1 MRRGR
6 AANPKGL
13 AALGPQVNRSS
24 TEPYLDTHV
33 DGCFDTGVN
42 RRAVR
47 SGIAVVVAG
56 LFVVQG
62 VQAAPPAP
70 APAGPKPRL
79 VAHAFA
85 HGGAFVAAR
94 AFTRGIE
101 ATLAKDPRVVYA
113 PLEAVL
119 VDAAAEDKALADAD
133 AKVGAARAKI
143 EELDLAEATKLL
155 KAALA
160 SYEKLIY
167 RLAGRPKP
175 VEPLVEAH
183 KLLAAARFID
193 GDQEGAREALRRAR
207 VLDPELA
214 YDAKLFPPKMR
225 RVFTEVKLLQ
235 DELGKGAVAVTSD
248 PPGAEVLVNG
258 VSAGIAPL
266 KVPGLASGLNYVTL
280 LQPGFLPTT
289 SSVEVVGGEEKKVDL
304 ALGRFDDDPAPVLD
318 RTRASLGEMTVSS
331 SMRDLGRRL
340 KADLLLFAFV
350 REDRDNVNLSLY
362 LYDTRSGKLVRA
374 VKKTVSRPEVEATA
388 AAMGT
393 EIDPGTA
400 AAAELTLRPPKK
412 PSIVWTYAV
421 KLRRWKY
428 FWPTVAITGAL
439 VLTAIILGVTVQP
452 QSSFDP
458 RWGVIVTTK
467 PGHGW
472 SF

>member
-1 MRRGR
+1 M
-6 AANPKGL
+6 
-13 AALGPQVNRSS
+13 
-24 TEPYLDTHV
+24 
-33 DGCFDTGVN
+33 N

-94 AFTRGIE
+94 AFARGLE
-101 ATLAKDPRVVYA
+101 TTLAKDPRVTNV

-119 VDAAAEDKALADAD
+119 LDAAADDKALADAD
-133 AKVGAARAKI
+133 GKLGDARAKI

-160 SYEKLIY
+160 TYEKLVY
-167 RLAGRPKP
+167 RLAKRPKST
-175 VEPLVEAH
+175 EPFVDAY

-193 GDQEGAREALRRAR
+193 GDQEAAREELRRAR

-214 YDAKLFPPKMR
+214 FDAKLFPPKMR

-235 DELGKGAVAVTSD
+235 DELGKGTIAVTSD

-266 KVPGLASGLNYVTL
+266 KVPGLAAGLNYVTL
-280 LQPGFLPTT
+280 LMPGFLPTT
-289 SSVEVVGGEEKKVDL
+289 TSVEVVGGEEKKVEQ
-304 ALGRFDDDPAPVLD
+304 ALGRFDDDPAPVLE
-318 RTRASLGEMTVSS
+318 RTRASLGEVTVSS
-331 SMRDLGRRL
+331 SMRDLGKRL

-350 REDRDNVNLSLY
+350 RDEGTADNVSLSLY
-362 LYDTRSGKLVRA
+362 LYDTRSGKLVRT
-374 VKKTVSRPEVEATA
+374 VKKTVPRPEVEATA

-400 AAAELTLRPPKK
+400 AAADLTLKAEKK
-412 PSIVWTYAV
+412 PNLVWVYAV
-421 KLRRWKY
+421 KFRRWKY
-428 FWPTVAITGAL
+428 FWPTVAIAGAL

-458 RWGVIVTTK
+458 RWGVVLTHGRG
-467 PGHGW
+467 PGW

>member
-1 MRRGR
+1 
-6 AANPKGL
+6 
-13 AALGPQVNRSS
+13 
-24 TEPYLDTHV
+24 
-33 DGCFDTGVN
+33 VN

-70 APAGPKPRL
+70 PPAGPKPRL

-94 AFTRGIE
+94 AFGRGLE
-101 ATLAKDPRVVYA
+101 ATLAKETRVIYV

-119 VDAAAEDKALADAD
+119 LDSAADDKALADAG
-133 AKVGAARAKI
+133 AKVATAKAKM
-143 EELDLAEATKLL
+143 EELELGEATKLL

-160 SYEKLIY
+160 TYEKLIY

-175 VEPLVEAH
+175 TEPFVDAY

-207 VLDPELA
+207 ILDPELA
-214 YDAKLFPPKMR
+214 FDAKLFPPKMR

-235 DELGKGAVAVTSD
+235 DELGKGTIAVTSD

-258 VSAGIAPL
+258 VSVGISPL
-266 KVPGLASGLNYVTL
+266 KAPGLAAGLNYVTL

-289 SSVEVVGGEEKKVDL
+289 ASVEVVGGEEKKVDQP
-304 ALGRFDDDPAPVLD
+304 LGRFDDDPAPLLD
-318 RTRASLGEMTVSS
+318 RTRASLGEVAVSS
-331 SMRDLGRRL
+331 SMRDLGKRL
-340 KADLLLFAFV
+340 KAELLLFAFV
-350 REDRDNVNLSLY
+350 RDEGQADNVSLSLY
-362 LYDTRSGKLVRA
+362 LYDTRTGKLART
-374 VKKTVSRPEVEATA
+374 VKKTVPRPEVEAAA
-388 AAMGT
+388 AAMTT
-393 EIDPGTA
+393 EIDVGATATVDLTLTA
-400 AAAELTLRPPKK
+400 AKK
-412 PSIVWTYAV
+412 PNIVWTYAV
-421 KLRRWKY
+421 KFRRWKY
-428 FWPTVAITGAL
+428 FWPTVAVAGAL

-458 RWGVIVTTK
+458 RWGVIVTHGRG
-467 PGHGW
+467 PGW